1 MSVHKDLTGADL
13 HEPKGADTATS
24 GKVYVSDGAG
34 SGAWTTASD
43 IVTNTAFT
51 TGDLKP
57 THKVT
62 ADTSWIMWSDGTI
75 GDGSSSASIR
85 ANADTDDLFAL
96 YWDNYSNTLCP
107 VYTSAGAVS
116 TRGASAAADYAAH
129 KRIAVPVGLG
139 RALGIAGAGSGLTS
153 RTVGSTVGAE
163 TITISQAN
171 LPNVN
176 FVVAAGQTV
185 SVFGTLSRA
194 GGSYAAGSTGIAVN
208 QANAVES
215 LTMTS
220 TGTVTSTGTAAS
232 GGSGTAKDIMN
243 PTTYVNVMIKL

>member
-13 HEPKGADTATS
+13 HEPKGADTATA

-34 SGAWTTASD
+34 SGVWTTASD

-116 TRGASAAADYAAH
+116 TRGASAAADFAAH

-163 TITISQAN
+163 TITISKAN

-176 FVVAAGQTV
+176 FVVASGQTV
-185 SVFGTLSRA
+185 SVNGTLSRA
-194 GGSYAAGSTGIAVN
+194 AGNHAAGSTGLSIA
-208 QANAVES
+208 ADALES
-215 LTMTS
+215 LSMTS
-220 TGTVTSTGTAAS
+220 TGTVTSAGTAAS

>member
-13 HEPKGADTATS
+13 HEPKGADTATA

-34 SGAWTTASD
+34 SGVWTTASD

-116 TRGASAAADYAAH
+116 TRGASAAADFAAH

-153 RTVGSTVGAE
+153 RTVGTPVGAE
-163 TITISQAN
+163 TYTILTAN
-171 LPNVN
+171 LPAYTPSGT
-176 FVVAAGQTV
+176 VATTIGVMSGLFAGYNIT
-185 SVFGTLSRA
+185 
-194 GGSYAAGSTGIAVN
+194 GGSGPQIWATNSGTPGTFNLGQSA
-208 QANAVES
+208 
-215 LTMTS
+215 TS
-220 TGTVTSTGTAAS
+220 TFTGTAQ
-232 GGSGTAKDIMN
+232 GGTSTAFTIMN

>member
-34 SGAWTTASD
+34 SGVWTTASD
-43 IVTNTAFT
+43 IITNTAFT

-62 ADTSWIMWSDGTI
+62 ADTSWILWSDGTI

-85 ANADTDDLFAL
+85 ANADTEDLFTL
-96 YWDNYSNTLCP
+96 YWTNYSNTLCP
-107 VYTSAGAVS
+107 VYTSAGAAS

-129 KRIAVPVGLG
+129 KRITLPVGAGRVLG
-139 RALGIAGAGSGLTS
+139 LSGSGSGLTA

-163 TITISQAN
+163 TFTISQAN

-176 FVVAAGQTV
+176 FTTT
-185 SVFGTLSRA
+185 GTILA
-194 GGSYAAGSTGIAVN
+194 GGVSGPLGIVSGSSSTTAQSGVGASLYALASYSPITFTGG
-208 QANAVES
+208 
-215 LTMTS
+215 L
-220 TGTVTSTGTAAS
+220 AAS
-232 GGSGTAKDIMN
+232 GGSGTAKDMMN